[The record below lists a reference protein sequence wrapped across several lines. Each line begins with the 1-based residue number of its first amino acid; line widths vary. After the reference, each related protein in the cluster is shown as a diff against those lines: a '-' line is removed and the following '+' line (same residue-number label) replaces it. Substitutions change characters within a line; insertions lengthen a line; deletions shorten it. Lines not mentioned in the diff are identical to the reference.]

1 MNILSK
7 PEYEEK
13 LAQTRDARMSW
24 WRKAKFGMFIH
35 IGLYSQLGRNEWA
48 RAFENIPKDEY
59 EKLADNFKRR

>member
-13 LAQTRDARMSW
+13 LAQTRDARMGW

-48 RAFENIPKDEY
+48 RAF
-59 EKLADNFKRR
+59 